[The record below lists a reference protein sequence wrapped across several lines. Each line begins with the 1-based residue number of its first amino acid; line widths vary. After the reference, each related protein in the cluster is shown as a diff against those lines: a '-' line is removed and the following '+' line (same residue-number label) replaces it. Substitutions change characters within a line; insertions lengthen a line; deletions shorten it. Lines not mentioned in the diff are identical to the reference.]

1 MATYKKKVDKLTFYN
16 GRLYQAG
23 ETVEFL
29 AEDAEAAKVHYGETK
44 PATSEP
50 TKAVSERTPGN
61 GADAKTAAD
70 QSEHPA
76 DVAAKKQVASVKAAK
91 TSASE

>member
-29 AEDAEAAKVHYGETK
+29 AEDAEAAKVHYGDKSETQ
-44 PATSEP
+44 EP
-50 TKAVSERTPGN
+50 SKAVSERTPGN
-61 GADAKTAAD
+61 GADAKTAAE

-91 TSASE
+91 ASASE